1 MIICYS
7 IWQIVFLWGI
17 FTLQITSMIYRKK
30 YIDLFHKVIQDKTNR
45 YFAII
50 WPYGIGKSTFLRECE
65 QFDIFGDK
73 HHYQHIDRE
82 EGSALAQHDIQDG
95 VKILII
101 DSAENLE
108 ISEIRSFI
116 ESLSSEIRVVF
127 TYEEEL
133 YDDDITIFR
142 LSTIWLREY
151 LEHETGSISISDIF
165 AGDIDIG
172 RLNTL
177 RDIYIKNGGYPEH
190 LLMGTS
196 IKEDF
201 DKKKAIIYQELFE
214 KEYSL
219 FDSYMRTI
227 AMNIGN
233 LFKADQIAKLMNISR
248 RKVNK
253 YTELLIQHDIVKPI
267 GPWVQ
272 DTHTETSRHV
282 KLYFSDLGYLS
293 ALLWNIHGEGT
304 LRQGATENLIF
315 LELQRKLSD
324 THTLY
329 FYRKK
334 SGAEIA
340 FIAENDEN
348 TLITPIVVT
357 TRSTDISPQVFRVFD
372 EEYHD
377 SIERYMIFNDTKWS
391 ISSLRDTQIM
401 ILPHIGI

>member
-1 MIICYS
+1 M
-7 IWQIVFLWGI
+7 
-17 FTLQITSMIYRKK
+17 SMIYRKK
-30 YIDLFHKVIQDKTNR
+30 YIDLFHKAIQDTTHR
-45 YFAII
+45 YLALV
-50 WPYGIGKSTFLRECE
+50 WPYGIGKSTFLHECE
-65 QFDIFGDK
+65 QFDVFGDEW
-73 HHYQHIDRE
+73 HYQHIDIKK
-82 EGSALAQHDIQDG
+82 GDTLAQYDIQDG

-101 DSAENLE
+101 DSLKNLE

-116 ESLSSEIRVVF
+116 KPLSSKIKVVF
-127 TYEEEL
+127 TYEWEI
-133 YDDDITIFR
+133 YDDDITLFR
-142 LSTIWLREY
+142 LPTIWLREY

-165 AGDIDIG
+165 SGDIDIE
-172 RLNTL
+172 RLNKF

-190 LLMGTS
+190 LLLWTS
-196 IKEDF
+196 IQEDF
-201 DKKKAIIYQELFE
+201 DKKRSFMYQELFE
-214 KEYSL
+214 KEYSI

-233 LFKADQIAKLMNISR
+233 LFKADQIAKLLNISR

-253 YTELLIQHDIVKPI
+253 YTELLIKHDIVKAI

-272 DTHTETSRHV
+272 DTGTETSRHV
-282 KLYFSDLGYLS
+282 KLYFSDLGYLA
-293 ALLWNIHGEGT
+293 ALLWEMHAEGT

-334 SGAEIA
+334 SGAEIV

-348 TLITPIVVT
+348 TLITPIEVT

-372 EEYHD
+372 AEYHD
-377 SIERYMIFNDTKWS
+377 RIERYMIFNDTKWS
-391 ISSLRDTQIM
+391 LSSLGDTQIM

>member
-1 MIICYS
+1 
-7 IWQIVFLWGI
+7 
-17 FTLQITSMIYRKK
+17 MIYRKK
-30 YIDLFHKVIQDKTNR
+30 YIDLFHKVIQNKTKR
-45 YFAII
+45 YFAVV

-65 QFDIFGDK
+65 QFDVFGDTQN
-73 HHYQHIDRE
+73 YQHIDKE
-82 EGSALAQHDIQDG
+82 EGYSLSQYDIDVG
-95 VKILII
+95 VKIIII
-101 DSAENLE
+101 DSSENLE
-108 ISEIRSFI
+108 ISDIRSFI
-116 ESLSSEIRVVF
+116 EPLSSDIQVVF
-127 TYEEEL
+127 SYEWEI
-133 YDDDITIFR
+133 YDDDIAVFR
-142 LSTIWLREY
+142 LPTIWLREY
-151 LEHETGSISISDIF
+151 LEHETGSINVSDIF
-165 AGDIDIG
+165 SGDIDIE

-177 RDIYIKNGGYPEH
+177 RDTYIKNGGYPEH
-190 LLMGTS
+190 LLVGTS

-201 DKKKAIIYQELFE
+201 DKKRSLIHQELFE
-214 KEYSL
+214 KEYII
-219 FDSYMRTI
+219 FDIYMRTI

-233 LFKADQIAKLMNISR
+233 LFKADQIAKLLNISR

-253 YTELLIQHDIVKPI
+253 YTELLIQHDIIKAI

-282 KLYFSDLGYLS
+282 KLYFSDLGYIA
-293 ALLWNIHGEGT
+293 ALLWEIHGEGT
-304 LRQGATENLIF
+304 LRQWATENLIF
-315 LELQRKLSD
+315 LELQRKLAD

-348 TLITPIVVT
+348 TLITPIEVT

-377 SIERYMIFNDTKWS
+377 RIERYMIFNDTKWS
-391 ISSLRDTQIM
+391 ISSLGDTQIM